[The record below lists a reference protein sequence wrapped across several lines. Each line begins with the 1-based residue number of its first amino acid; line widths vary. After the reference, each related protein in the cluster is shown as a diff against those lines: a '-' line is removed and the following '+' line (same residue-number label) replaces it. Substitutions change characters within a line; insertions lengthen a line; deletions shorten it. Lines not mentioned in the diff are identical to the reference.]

1 MNDIEKIKFMNKE
14 FIAERKLM
22 CRKIDE
28 LKKDNLYFKEEN
40 ERLNKELDAIIYS
53 RSYKI
58 IKKINKL
65 IGRKGNEE

>member
-40 ERLNKELDAIIYS
+40 EYQYS
-53 RSYKI
+53 I
-58 IKKINKL
+58 
-65 IGRKGNEE
+65 

>member
-14 FIAERKLM
+14 FISERKLM

-40 ERLNKELDAIIYS
+40 ERLNKKLDAIIYS